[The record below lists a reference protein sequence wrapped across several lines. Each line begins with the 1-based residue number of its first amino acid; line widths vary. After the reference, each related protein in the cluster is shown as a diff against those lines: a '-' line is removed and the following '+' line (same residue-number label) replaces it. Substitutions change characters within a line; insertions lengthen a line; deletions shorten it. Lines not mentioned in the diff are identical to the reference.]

1 MRWRRGALLPRC
13 TAACNRR
20 VNTTVPLIYI
30 HTHTLHQLNLKSDAF
45 LLRIIITLLRLLA
58 AAVQRGVDARPQAL
72 LEKRPFLRCEGAAIM
87 FTNWF
92 YLLNTALCRHCYCSR
107 RWLAIHPCTCATDGL
122 PTRGGQRR
130 CCISHQSLRLVV
142 LVVLAAAMTM
152 FLTACSYV
160 RSVVGPST
168 AAIIYGSVTS

>member
-1 MRWRRGALLPRC
+1 MAAQKWRCRLASLDRHHPLLLSSTRIAAYAHDHCVGGGGRC
-13 TAACNRR
+13 CHDAQRHATGESIS
-20 VNTTVPLIYI
+20 PSHLYI

-45 LLRIIITLLRLLA
+45 LLRIIITLLRILA

-72 LEKRPFLRCEGAAIM
+72 LEKRPFLRCEGAAII

-92 YLLNTALCRHCYCSR
+92 YLLNAALCRHCCCSR

-130 CCISHQSLRLVV
+130 CCCLHQ
-142 LVVLAAAMTM
+142 
-152 FLTACSYV
+152 
-160 RSVVGPST
+160 
-168 AAIIYGSVTS
+168 